1 MDHPLDPI
9 ESASRDLNIT
19 FVEYWLGF
27 NGEEYYNVGLTVSGT
42 HHNVFPASNS
52 DVDRDCVKLG
62 KLDGTDEQIER
73 VSCADMYFP
82 LCQRP
87 LRLAPTQVFQL

>member
-1 MDHPLDPI
+1 M
-9 ESASRDLNIT
+9 
-19 FVEYWLGF
+19 EYWLGF
-27 NGEEYYNVGLTVSGT
+27 NVEEYGGGQGLTVSGT
-42 HHNVFPASNS
+42 HHNVFPAANS
-52 DVDRDCVKLG
+52 DADRDCVKFG

>member
-1 MDHPLDPI
+1 M
-9 ESASRDLNIT
+9 
-19 FVEYWLGF
+19 
-27 NGEEYYNVGLTVSGT
+27 SGT
-42 HHNVFPASNS
+42 HHNVFPNSNS
-52 DVDRDCVKLG
+52 DADRDCVKFG

-87 LRLAPTQVFQL
+87 LRLAPTQVRLLSSLSVTQYTRDRK